1 MSRCSTNVVDEYL
14 RSGEMTTNVSLY
26 VGSDTPKPLNKTLER
41 TIDGDESVC
50 CSIENVWGKP
60 IEERLAGCES
70 VAST

>member
-1 MSRCSTNVVDEYL
+1 
-14 RSGEMTTNVSLY
+14 MTTNVSLY

-60 IEERLAGCES
+60 IEERPDGCES